1 MQSLQVDS
9 AHSSGKSRNR
19 KSLPTPSSSSSLSSS
34 SSSSNATRREKY
46 ASSQLAANI
55 SGTKTLP
62 VFQSTDPSVTAAS
75 SAAPS
80 ATLAAA
86 VGPVSSEVPSDLLP
100 RDNIEFWASLYAQ
113 HPVHTLQKSTTE
125 SSPSATDF
133 TSATGKHK
141 NRRGPINV
149 LQILTKT
156 DTEHPDHCQFRRLP
170 VKTSRTSAS
179 TVLALPSGPF
189 SIVLFFTV
197 DDLSSPGLY
206 PPLQRHT
213 SSLPTTTLWYSTSAY
228 TRSKTVQEQRELM
241 GSFLP
246 NHSDP
251 SSQTVNSEAVAPF
264 YIYETQVIGTDMV
277 RGEDAL
283 VLNMR
288 LSSPEGVVYSEL
300 SYTLFKGHEGRG
312 LMDGHNNNTGRSVK
326 PRRRDTVATPYATSE
341 RDRDLV
347 RGIDATGYDG
357 AFDMIGEEFDLVES
371 TAVSQPGGPGEP
383 DAGEHLVQATSQF
396 FTKMG
401 YWLYNS
407 RVVQYISRD
416 DRVRT
421 KAAFQERDIWMLGTR
436 YRLRPSSQR
445 KALALKAQDT
455 QTGHDQESMR
465 NGIVSNAQDRI
476 ESEKM
481 PDVEKASAGRSR
493 HSRTHSSTSAATPSP
508 SMTSLDN
515 RSYSQSRSTRAS
527 RTASPIPEDTEPPPH
542 LYYSTTV
549 SAPASVSVSPET
561 PRSSLLSKFT
571 KLNLSHGDPS
581 YKDDSHRQS
590 SRQADQEVDTTGI
603 QPNDALG
610 SMAPRRER
618 KRKTS
623 KVAAG
628 AELDDIESSL
638 VPSYPEST
646 PEGDQLNSSTP
657 NLPASISG
665 RQRSSAISS
674 SRRQNSMPISKVFAA
689 GETIPSLPS
698 SSSQSSTT
706 ASSGSVLRR
715 SWRSLSLS
723 LASARSALPLG
734 LSSPSL
740 SSGFS
745 RSFGM
750 GDMHEKDTHR
760 YAHGNEDCDGL
771 IALPHSTIAYLSLL
785 HPGPSS
791 SLSSSSTPASSSSTG
806 KNLTEEQEIL
816 KQFIMDFQSR
826 LWFTYRK
833 DLQRIEP
840 SFYTCDSGWG
850 CMMRTG
856 QSLLAQGFLQATLGR
871 GWRAH
876 LPQTDKTRRRYKRI
890 LNWFVDEPDREY
902 SIHRIAKEGLA
913 LDKRIGEW
921 FGPSTV
927 AHAFKRL
934 SEGHRKC
941 PLTILVPMDG
951 TVRISEVIGAATT
964 AQTTSSTRS
973 SSGSTAVETK
983 WKPVMLMI
991 PVRLGLDKLT
1001 AKYRRNLRQLF
1012 RMPQFLGIAGGRP
1025 SRSLYFVACQG
1036 DELFY
1041 YDPHFIKPR
1050 ITSEELSVC
1059 PAPSFHCPVV
1069 RTMDILELD
1078 PSMLLGFLIESPSA
1092 LEDLVVRFKQDM
1104 EQAYPLLTIVEDDGT
1119 ANPTRFLYSER
1130 MPLVHEEQEQGRSV
1144 GKDMDAVRCRT
1155 KKDDCGMVLAED
1167 VERDE
1172 EDEDAFLV
1180 IE

>member
-1 MQSLQVDS
+1 MESFQVDS
-9 AHSSGKSRNR
+9 THMNSKSRSR
-19 KSLPTPSSSSSLSSS
+19 KSLPTPPSSS
-34 SSSSNATRREKY
+34 SSSSSMTTRREKFT
-46 ASSQLAANI
+46 SNQLAANN
-55 SGTKTLP
+55 SGTTALP
-62 VFQSTDPSVTAAS
+62 EFQSTDPTVTAGAAAS
-75 SAAPS
+75 SATS
-80 ATLAAA
+80 ATSATSFATSAAPILAAA
-86 VGPVSSEVPSDLLP
+86 MGSFSSEVPSDLLP

-113 HPVHTLQKSTTE
+113 HPVHTLQKPTTE
-125 SSPSATDF
+125 PSPSATDF
-133 TSATGKHK
+133 TSTTVKHK
-141 NRRGPINV
+141 SRRGPINV

-156 DTEHPDHCQFRRLP
+156 DTEHPNHCQFRRLP
-170 VKTSRTSAS
+170 VKTSRASAS

-197 DDLSSPGLY
+197 DDPPSQRPTSPLS
-206 PPLQRHT
+206 
-213 SSLPTTTLWYSTSAY
+213 TTTLWYSTSTY

-241 GSFLP
+241 GSFLS

-251 SSQTVNSEAVAPF
+251 SSQTVNNEVVAPF
-264 YIYETQVIGTDMV
+264 YIYETQIIRTDMV
-277 RGEDAL
+277 HDDEAL

-300 SYTLFKGHEGRG
+300 SYTLFKGHEGRE
-312 LMDGHNNNTGRSVK
+312 LTDAHSSSTRKSMK

-341 RDRDLV
+341 RDRGLM
-347 RGIDATGYDG
+347 RGIDATGHDG
-357 AFDMIGEEFDLVES
+357 AFDMIGEEFDLVETS
-371 TAVSQPGGPGEP
+371 AVSQPGDPGEP

-436 YRLRPSSQR
+436 YRLRPSSQK
-445 KALALKAQDT
+445 KALAHKGQDT
-455 QTGHDQESMR
+455 QTGHDHESMR
-465 NGIVSNAQDRI
+465 NGIVSNAQDCN

-481 PDVEKASAGRSR
+481 PSVEKVLAGRLG
-493 HSRTHSSTSAATPSP
+493 HSRTHSSAATPSP
-508 SMTSLDN
+508 PMTSLNN
-515 RSYSQSRSTRAS
+515 RSYSQSKSTRAS
-527 RTASPIPEDTEPPPH
+527 RTASPIPGDTESLPH
-542 LYYSTTV
+542 PYHSTSV
-549 SAPASVSVSPET
+549 SAPASVSISPET

-581 YKDDSHRQS
+581 YKDDSHRRS
-590 SRQADQEVDTTGI
+590 SRQADQEVNTTGI
-603 QPNDALG
+603 QPNDTLG
-610 SMAPRRER
+610 STIPRRER

-628 AELDDIESSL
+628 AELDDVEPSQA
-638 VPSYPEST
+638 PSYLEAT
-646 PEGDQLNSSTP
+646 PEDDQLSPNTP
-657 NLPASISG
+657 NLPTSILG
-665 RQRSSAISS
+665 RQRSAAISS
-674 SRRQNSMPISKVFAA
+674 SRRQNSMPITKVFAA
-689 GETIPSLPS
+689 GETPS
-698 SSSQSSTT
+698 SSSQSLST

-740 SSGFS
+740 SSSFT
-745 RSFGM
+745 RSLGM
-750 GDMHEKDTHR
+750 GDMHE
-760 YAHGNEDCDGL
+760 NEDCDGL
-771 IALPHSTIAYLSLL
+771 ITLPHSTIAYLTLL
-785 HPGPSS
+785 RPGPSS
-791 SLSSSSTPASSSSTG
+791 SSSSSSTPTSSSSTG
-806 KNLTEEQEIL
+806 KSLTEEQEIL
-816 KQFIMDFQSR
+816 KQFMMDFQSR

-856 QSLLAQGFLQATLGR
+856 QSLLAQGFLQVTLGR

-934 SEGHRKC
+934 SEEHRKC

-951 TVRISEVIGAATT
+951 TVRTSEVIGAAIT
-964 AQTTSSTRS
+964 AQNTSSTRS

-1050 ITSEELSVC
+1050 ITSEELGVC

-1069 RTMDILELD
+1069 RSMDILELD
-1078 PSMLLGFLIESPSA
+1078 PSMLLGFLIESQSA
-1092 LEDLVVRFKQDM
+1092 LEDLVARFKQDM
-1104 EQAYPLLTIVEDDGT
+1104 EQAYPLLTIVEDDGA
-1119 ANPTRFLYSER
+1119 ANPSRSLYSER
-1130 MPLVHEEQEQGRSV
+1130 MPLVHEEQEQEQEQGQSV
-1144 GKDMDAVRCRT
+1144 EKDMDAVRFRT
-1155 KKDDCGMVLAED
+1155 KKEDCGMGPVGD
-1167 VERDE
+1167 VDRDE
-1172 EDEDAFLV
+1172 EDEDVFVV
-1180 IE
+1180 ID